1 MEEPKN
7 HMGARLE
14 DLLDHLARQKIKSS
28 APNLKIT
35 TKKTKAANIVDTIRV
50 FNNRLCLK

>member
-1 MEEPKN
+1 MEEQKN
-7 HMGARLE
+7 HMGVRLE
-14 DLLDHLARQKIKSS
+14 DLLDHLAHQKIKSS

-35 TKKTKAANIVDTIRV
+35 TKQTKAANIVGTIRV